1 MTWVVLDDKMPEHPK
16 NVGLSDG
23 AFRLHVSG
31 ICYCNRHLTDG
42 IISADMVA
50 QLMPRYRKSFL
61 DEPAAAGRLGGAGAG
76 RVLRNPRLLGLE
88 QEPRRGVAA
97 TKSEGRRWPEGS
109 SPPMATPIGEPIG
122 VPMGSAI
129 AEL

>member
-23 AFRLHVSG
+23 AFRLHVSA

-50 QLMPRYRKSFL
+50 QLMPRYRKGFL
-61 DEPAAAGRLGGAGAG
+61 DELLRRAVWVELVPDECYEIHDYWTGTRAAPRCRSNEKRRPKVAGREQPADG
-76 RVLRNPRLLGLE
+76 NTHRLTY
-88 QEPRRGVAA
+88 R
-97 TKSEGRRWPEGS
+97 
-109 SPPMATPIGEPIG
+109 
-122 VPMGSAI
+122 
-129 AEL
+129 